1 MKYIHQITLICAIS
15 FCGELLNRIIPLP
28 IPGSIYG
35 LVMLFLLLLTGI
47 VKLSQVKD
55 VGDFLITLMPI
66 MFIAP
71 IVGLIEYFDEFREF
85 IIPMLLVATVSTL
98 LVMVVTGH
106 VSQALIR
113 HKDKKEADKNVK

>member
-15 FCGELLNRIIPLP
+15 FGGELLNRIIPLP

-35 LVMLFLLLLTGI
+35 LVTLFLLLLTGI

-71 IVGLIEYFDEFREF
+71 IVGLIEYFDEFSEF
-85 IIPMLLVATVSTL
+85 VIPMLIVATASTL
-98 LVMVVTGH
+98 LVMLVTGH

-113 HKDKKEADKNVK
+113 RKDKKEADKNVK